1 MSIQLQDANDVD
13 TMQAILGKPT
23 ISGLLDKPRHLYTID
38 DKARIFR
45 QVHLHSVLLSRK
57 GEVDQLADGL
67 NVHGLLKLF
76 QEYPDH
82 GYQYLTSKQH
92 QLLASTLV
100 DLFDLD
106 LSPPGSNKRTREE
119 RTVIMWYDYLQDI
132 EGTCMQYFKV
142 ILPIVFSDGNVH
154 TEVRSCEVVVTL
166 ESILLFITGSTSIP
180 PTGFETKP
188 TITFSHDPNV
198 TVPTA
203 NTCSLTI
210 CLPTAITDAAIFSS
224 RMTYGIF
231 NSVGFGLFISIQLH
245 FHTIHASIVH
255 LVVNLFLLKKKTINC
270 KLRYSYTD
278 ANLVSRPSYSIVSGT
293 FRLSNCNSVQN
304 RTDAKPALFRVINA
318 IL

>member
-132 EGTCMQYFKV
+132 EGTCMQYFKA

-231 NSVGFGLFISIQLH
+231 NSVGFGL
-245 FHTIHASIVH
+245 T
-255 LVVNLFLLKKKTINC
+255 
-270 KLRYSYTD
+270 
-278 ANLVSRPSYSIVSGT
+278 
-293 FRLSNCNSVQN
+293 
-304 RTDAKPALFRVINA
+304 
-318 IL
+318 